1 MDSVTIIIVQSLVVV
16 IASLAGAHI
25 YRRGT
30 NNQSVFEIPPKIPS
44 EKLDE
49 SWEN

>member
-1 MDSVTIIIVQSLVVV
+1 MDSVTIIIVQSVIVV
-16 IASLAGAHI
+16 ISALAGAHI

-30 NNQSVFEIPPKIPS
+30 NNQSVFELPPKPIAKT
-44 EKLDE
+44 EVE